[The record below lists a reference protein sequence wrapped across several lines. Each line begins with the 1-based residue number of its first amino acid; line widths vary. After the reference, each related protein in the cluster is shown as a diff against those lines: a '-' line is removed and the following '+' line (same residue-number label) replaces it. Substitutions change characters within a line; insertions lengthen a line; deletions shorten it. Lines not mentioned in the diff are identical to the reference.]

1 MYSNIIYILL
11 LVIID
16 IINLYN
22 EVEKMDEK
30 KIIENYKKRIQKQ
43 NDRIR
48 EAYDRI
54 SVTLPKGTKD
64 RIQAQGLTINGF
76 VNQLV
81 LEKLDE
87 LENNNNE
94 CPF

>member
-1 MYSNIIYILL
+1 M
-11 LVIID
+11 D
-16 IINLYN
+16 DK
-22 EVEKMDEK
+22 KM
-30 KIIENYKKRIQKQ
+30 IENYKSRVKRQ
-43 NDRIR
+43 N
-48 EAYDRI
+48 EKAKENYDRI
-54 SVTLPKGTKD
+54 SVMLPKGTKD

-94 CPF
+94 CPFWKLLQ

>member
-1 MYSNIIYILL
+1 
-11 LVIID
+11 
-16 IINLYN
+16 
-22 EVEKMDEK
+22 MDEK
-30 KIIENYKKRIQKQ
+30 KMIENYKSRVKRQ
-43 NDRIR
+43 N
-48 EAYDRI
+48 EKAKENYDRI

>member
-1 MYSNIIYILL
+1 MAFDQSKYIADF
-11 LVIID
+11 I
-16 IINLYN
+16 
-22 EVEKMDEK
+22 K
-30 KIIENYKKRIQKQ
+30 EN
-43 NDRIR
+43 
-48 EAYDRI
+48 YDRI
-54 SVTLPKGTKD
+54 SVMLPKGTKD

-87 LENNNNE
+87 LEKNNNE

>member
-1 MYSNIIYILL
+1 
-11 LVIID
+11 
-16 IINLYN
+16 
-22 EVEKMDEK
+22 MDEK
-30 KIIENYKKRIQKQ
+30 KMIENYKSRVKRQ
-43 NDRIR
+43 N
-48 EAYDRI
+48 EKAKENYDRI
-54 SVTLPKGTKD
+54 SVMLPKGTKD

-87 LENNNNE
+87 LEKNNNSNK

>member
-1 MYSNIIYILL
+1 
-11 LVIID
+11 
-16 IINLYN
+16 
-22 EVEKMDEK
+22 MDEK
-30 KIIENYKKRIQKQ
+30 KMIENYKSRVKRQ
-43 NDRIR
+43 N
-48 EAYDRI
+48 EKAKENYDRI
-54 SVTLPKGTKD
+54 SAMLPKGTKD

-87 LENNNNE
+87 LENNNSE

>member
-1 MYSNIIYILL
+1 
-11 LVIID
+11 
-16 IINLYN
+16 
-22 EVEKMDEK
+22 MDEK

-48 EAYDRI
+48 ETYDRI

-81 LEKLDE
+81 LAE
-87 LENNNNE
+87 LERLEAPTAPTAPTGNDSSTR

>member
-1 MYSNIIYILL
+1 
-11 LVIID
+11 
-16 IINLYN
+16 
-22 EVEKMDEK
+22 MDEK
-30 KIIENYKKRIQKQ
+30 KMIENYKSRVKRQ
-43 NDRIR
+43 N
-48 EAYDRI
+48 EKAKENYDRI

-81 LEKLDE
+81 LDKLDE

>member
-1 MYSNIIYILL
+1 
-11 LVIID
+11 
-16 IINLYN
+16 
-22 EVEKMDEK
+22 MDEK
-30 KIIENYKKRIQKQ
+30 KIIENYKSRVKRQ
-43 NDRIR
+43 N
-48 EAYDRI
+48 EKAKENYDRI
-54 SVTLPKGTKD
+54 SVMLPKGTKD

-81 LEKLDE
+81 LEKLDA

>member
-1 MYSNIIYILL
+1 M
-11 LVIID
+11 D
-16 IINLYN
+16 DK
-22 EVEKMDEK
+22 KM
-30 KIIENYKKRIQKQ
+30 IENYKSRVKRQ
-43 NDRIR
+43 N
-48 EAYDRI
+48 EKAKENYDRI
-54 SVTLPKGTKD
+54 SVMLPKGTKD

-87 LENNNNE
+87 LEKNKNE

>member
-1 MYSNIIYILL
+1 
-11 LVIID
+11 
-16 IINLYN
+16 
-22 EVEKMDEK
+22 MDEK

-48 EAYDRI
+48 ETYDRI

-81 LEKLDE
+81 LAE
-87 LENNNNE
+87 LERLEASTAPANNDSSTG

>member
-1 MYSNIIYILL
+1 M
-11 LVIID
+11 D
-16 IINLYN
+16 DK
-22 EVEKMDEK
+22 KM
-30 KIIENYKKRIQKQ
+30 IENYKSRVKRQ
-43 NDRIR
+43 N
-48 EAYDRI
+48 EKAKENYDRI
-54 SVTLPKGTKD
+54 SVMLPKGTKD

-87 LENNNNE
+87 LENSNNE

>member
-1 MYSNIIYILL
+1 M
-11 LVIID
+11 D
-16 IINLYN
+16 DK
-22 EVEKMDEK
+22 KM
-30 KIIENYKKRIQKQ
+30 IENYKSRVKRQ
-43 NDRIR
+43 N
-48 EAYDRI
+48 EKAKKNYDRI
-54 SVTLPKGTKD
+54 SVMLPKGTKD

-87 LENNNNE
+87 LENNKNE